1 MTFRQR
7 IAATTGLILVLIG
20 AGALLPLI
28 AKQNEPREVL
38 IAVRQMAF
46 YLGEDRSSPNP
57 VIRVA
62 PGERIRLTLISEDPG
77 FDHNFAVDSWQ
88 LTTSMLHGE
97 GTTSIVFQA
106 PKKPGTAA
114 YVCSLHEAMM
124 KGTIVVASSV
134 KTPESSRY

>member
-7 IAATTGLILVLIG
+7 IAATTGLILLLIG

-77 FDHNFAVDSWQ
+77 FDHNFAVDAWH
-88 LTTSMLHGE
+88 LTTAMLHGE
-97 GTTSIVFQA
+97 GTTSRAFQA
-106 PKKPGTAA
+106 PREPGTAT

-124 KGTIVVASSV
+124 KGTIVVASSA
-134 KTPESSRY
+134 KTAASSRH

>member
-1 MTFRQR
+1 MTIRQR

-77 FDHNFAVDSWQ
+77 FDHNFAVDAWQ
-88 LTTSMLHGE
+88 VTTSMLHGE
-97 GTTSIVFQA
+97 GTTSLVFQA
-106 PKKPGTAA
+106 PKEPGTAA

-124 KGTIVVASSV
+124 KGTIVVASSA
-134 KTPESSRY
+134 KTAASSRH

>member
-38 IAVRQMAF
+38 IAVYQMAF

-77 FDHNFAVDSWQ
+77 FDHNFVVGAWH

-97 GTTSIVFQA
+97 GTTSRVFQA
-106 PKKPGTAA
+106 PREPGTAT

-124 KGTIVVASSV
+124 KGTIVVASSA
-134 KTPESSRY
+134 KTAASSRH

>member
-1 MTFRQR
+1 MTVRQR
-7 IAATTGLILVLIG
+7 IAVTTGLILVLLG
-20 AGALLPLI
+20 AGALLPLV
-28 AKQNEPREVL
+28 AKQTEPREVL

-62 PGERIRLTLISEDPG
+62 PGERIRLTLVSEDPG
-77 FDHNFAVDSWQ
+77 FDHDFAVDAWQ

-97 GTTSIVFQA
+97 GRTSIVFQA
-106 PKKPGTAA
+106 PNEPGTAG

-124 KGTIVVASSV
+124 KGTIVVAPSAKTAAPSSH
-134 KTPESSRY
+134 

>member
-1 MTFRQR
+1 
-7 IAATTGLILVLIG
+7 VLLG

-28 AKQNEPREVL
+28 AKQTEPREVL

-62 PGERIRLTLISEDPG
+62 PGERIRLTLVSDDPG
-77 FDHNFAVDSWQ
+77 FDHNFAVDAWL

-97 GTTSIVFQA
+97 GRTSIVFQA
-106 PKKPGTAA
+106 PKEPGTAS

-124 KGTIVVASSV
+124 KGTIVVATSA
-134 KTPESSRY
+134 KTAAPSRH

>member
-7 IAATTGLILVLIG
+7 IAATTGLILLLIG

-77 FDHNFAVDSWQ
+77 FDHNFVVGAWH

-97 GTTSIVFQA
+97 GTTSRVFQA
-106 PKKPGTAA
+106 PREPGTAT

-124 KGTIVVASSV
+124 KGTIVVASSA
-134 KTPESSRY
+134 KTAASSRH